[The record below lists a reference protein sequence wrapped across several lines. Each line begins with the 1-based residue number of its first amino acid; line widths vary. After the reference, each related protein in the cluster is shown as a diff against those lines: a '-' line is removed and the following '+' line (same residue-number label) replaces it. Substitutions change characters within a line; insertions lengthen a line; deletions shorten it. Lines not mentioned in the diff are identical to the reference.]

1 MKSIIILLIALA
13 SIYLTLS
20 CKNMK
25 PANDPINQT
34 DTLTIRVGEERQL
47 FKELTIKFVNF
58 GHEHVSSSPDEAFA
72 ATVGVYFFELREKDT
87 TESLTIYHGV
97 EEKGNPVSWRDY
109 QITILQVSDGQK
121 MLKLEV
127 KKTDSES

>member
-1 MKSIIILLIALA
+1 
-13 SIYLTLS
+13 
-20 CKNMK
+20 MK
-25 PANDPINQT
+25 PGNDSIDQT

-47 FKELTIKFVNF
+47 FRELTIKFVNF

-72 ATVGVYFFELREKDT
+72 ATVGVYFFELRKKNT

-121 MLKLEV
+121 IINLEV
-127 KKTDSES
+127 KKSDTES